1 MLVLVSNMAVNPD
14 VEKSSPLDTRP
25 EIIDAP
31 SVSDQADEAGNV
43 DLVRVESAFK
53 PPDGGL
59 VAWTQVLAGNLVNC
73 ISWGYPATFGVY
85 QLYYKDSLQLP
96 QAQISWIGSVQ
107 LFLTFVSCTVSGRLA
122 DAGYVKTT
130 LAVGSFMVIFGT
142 FMTSIATQYW
152 QIFLAQGV
160 CTGLGL
166 GIMFMPPLT
175 VINSYFKRKR
185 AFALAIAAT
194 GTGIGSVI
202 FPATIQYLIPK
213 VGFGWAVRVSA
224 FVALVICVT
233 ATIVLKPR
241 LKPRRTGPWVEW
253 SAFREG
259 PYVLFTMGAFFTFWA
274 LYFGFFY
281 INVYARNVVG
291 FDTVSSV
298 QLLLIMNGMSV
309 PSRPITG
316 FLADYILGPVN
327 TFTIMTMILA
337 GMVFAWIG
345 IHTRTDMYVFA
356 VFFGLANGAAQ
367 GVYVGALASLTK
379 DPRKMGTRFGMVCTI
394 VAFAT
399 LAGPPTAGAIID
411 KDNGRYIW
419 AQVWAGI
426 VIALGSCTI
435 GMARVKSTGWRLK
448 VKI

>member
-1 MLVLVSNMAVNPD
+1 MAVNPD
-14 VEKSSPLDTRP
+14 VEKSSPVDTRP
-25 EIIDAP
+25 ETIDAA
-31 SVSDQADEAGNV
+31 SVSDRAEAGDL
-43 DLVRVESAFK
+43 DLVQVESAFE

-85 QLYYKDSLQLP
+85 QLYYKDWLQLP

-107 LFLTFVSCTVSGRLA
+107 LFLTFVSCTFSGRLA

-130 LAVGSFMVIFGT
+130 LAAGSFMVIFGT
-142 FMTSIATQYW
+142 FMTSISTQYW

-185 AFALAIAAT
+185 ALALAIAAT

-224 FVALVICVT
+224 FVALVICVI
-233 ATIVLKPR
+233 ATTVLKPR

-253 SAFREG
+253 SAFTEG

-316 FLADYILGPVN
+316 FLADYVLGPVN